1 MGDGG
6 LVRLVY
12 FFHLRGRRTEKRERR
27 SEGSSACIEAE
38 SGFISV
44 GELERSCVNASAERG
59 RVLPRTGVLC
69 VCACDGA
76 FC

>member
-1 MGDGG
+1 MVGG
-6 LVRLVY
+6 LGVLVY
-12 FFHLRGRRTEKRERR
+12 FHLRGRRTEKRERR
-27 SEGSSACIEAE
+27 SDGSSACIEAE

-44 GELERSCVNASAERG
+44 GELERSFVNASAERG

-69 VCACDGA
+69 VCECEGA